1 MEFGEQISSGIARKN
16 FYKST
21 RLITRFLWITVELH
35 NFSMISL
42 QRENDFQTEDWFS
55 LQKVGKRYL

>member
-16 FYKST
+16 FCKST
-21 RLITRFLWITVELH
+21 RVITRFRWITVELH
-35 NFSMISL
+35 DFSMISL

-55 LQKVGKRYL
+55 LEKVGKRYL